1 MLEGTP
7 HTPHDT
13 LPLRLPDRW
22 TDGEMA
28 DDGPAPGGEGERG
41 GSTPH
46 RGRRRHAAGKR
57 GGEGGSEGGGRG
69 GGLQRSSLLMALG
82 TMVSRA
88 TGLIRQVLQAAALGT
103 GLLATTYNT
112 ANMVPMSIYTLLIGG
127 ALNSVLVPQLVRA
140 RSEHADGGRA
150 HEQRLVTLV
159 LSVLAV
165 GTALSV
171 WAAPQI
177 VALYTPDTPGQHAAF
192 ELTVVF
198 ARFLLPQIFFY
209 GLFFILGQV
218 LNARSKFGA
227 MMWTPVLNNF
237 VLITMF
243 GIYLGL
249 LAGPDRVEDITPGQI
264 DLLGFV
270 TTGGIAVQGLALI
283 PFVRA
288 AGFRFRP
295 RFDWRGTGLRKSLS
309 AARWTLLFVLAN
321 LAAMVVVTHYAG
333 AADQQ
338 LPTAGVGV
346 TAYGFAQLIWT
357 LPQSIITV
365 SLVTAL
371 LPRMSRAVAG
381 HRLDELRGDLSGA
394 LRISGVVIVPAA
406 FFFLALGPQTAQLLL
421 AHGAVDAAS
430 AAPTGHMLQA
440 FGLGLI
446 PYSAQYLLLRGFY
459 AFEDTRTPFW
469 VAVWIAAVNI
479 ALATACHLLLPAR
492 WAVTGMAAAYA
503 VAYGIGLL
511 ITALLLRRRL
521 SGRLD
526 GRRLCRTYGKLAASA
541 AAAAAV
547 GWLAARASSDVP
559 VAAGWSPTL
568 ALVAGGL
575 SMALIFLGLARALKI
590 GELRSLP
597 GLR

>member
-22 TDGEMA
+22 AHDAPADDDQA
-28 DDGPAPGGEGERG
+28 DDGPASGGKGEAEGRT
-41 GSTPH
+41 SRP
-46 RGRRRHAAGKR
+46 GRRRHAAR
-57 GGEGGSEGGGRG
+57 QRG
-69 GGLQRSSLLMALG
+69 GGSGGARRASLLMALG
-82 TMVSRA
+82 TVVSRA
-88 TGLIRQVLQAAALGT
+88 TGVIRQVLQAAALGT

-112 ANMVPMSIYTLLIGG
+112 ANAVPMSIYTLLIGG

-140 RSEHADGGRA
+140 RAEHADSGRA

-165 GTALSV
+165 GTVLSV

-177 VALYTPDTPGQHAAF
+177 VAVYTPDTPEHHAAF

-227 MMWTPVLNNF
+227 MMWTPVLNNV
-237 VLITMF
+237 VLISMF
-243 GIYLGL
+243 GLYLGL
-249 LAGPDRVEDITPGQI
+249 LAGPDRIEDITPGQI
-264 DLLGFV
+264 DLLGIV
-270 TTGGIAVQGLALI
+270 TTAGIAVQGLALI

-295 RFDWRGTGLRKSLS
+295 RFDWRGTGLRKSVA

-321 LAAMVVVTHYAG
+321 LAAMVVVTHLAT

-338 LPTAGVGV
+338 LPTAGVGY
-346 TAYGFAQLIWT
+346 TSYSYTQLIWT
-357 LPQSIITV
+357 LPQSIVTV

-371 LPRMSRAVAG
+371 LPRMSRAVAEN
-381 HRLDELRGDLSGA
+381 RLDELRGDLSRA
-394 LRISGVVIVPAA
+394 LRVSGVVIVPAA
-406 FFFLALGPQTAQLLL
+406 FFFLALGPQTAQLLF
-421 AHGAVDAAS
+421 AHGTVDVAS
-430 AAPTGHMLQA
+430 AVPAGHMLQA

-469 VAVWIAAVNI
+469 TAVAIAAVNI

-492 WAVTGMAAAYA
+492 WAVTGMAAAYG
-503 VAYGIGLL
+503 VAYGIGLVV
-511 ITALLLRRRL
+511 TALLLRRRL

-526 GRRLCRTYGKLAASA
+526 GRRLCRTYGKLAAAAALA
-541 AAAAAV
+541 AAA
-547 GWLAARASSDVP
+547 GWLAARACSGVP
-559 VAAGWSPTL
+559 VPAGWTPVLGLAAG
-568 ALVAGGL
+568 AL
-575 SMALIFLGLARALKI
+575 SMALIFLAAARALRI